1 MLPIAGYHSRKAA
14 PRGSLNSPSFCCCS
28 KSIGD
33 RIPFLTCL
41 RCGLGPVAQIVGD
54 SLRDSRVSV
63 GLHEQTR
70 RYSLS
75 SGHRR
80 TSPSNRQHWYQG
92 GGRRRVV
99 CQKAGAFDAKA
110 MAQSSLGYG
119 VRLRQTGGRTADQ
132 GRNTE
137 PLYSTWNA
145 ANSTRWVRL
154 FTGRGN
160 SALGRFVQQSPHE
173 GEKNWRYVAS

>member
-1 MLPIAGYHSRKAA
+1 MHRRPFVLLVHHPRSRAQLCVLPIAGYHSRKAA

-92 GGRRRVV
+92 GARRRVEGKSG
-99 CQKAGAFDAKA
+99 QGD
-110 MAQSSLGYG
+110 QG
-119 VRLRQTGGRTADQ
+119 VRT
-132 GRNTE
+132 
-137 PLYSTWNA
+137 
-145 ANSTRWVRL
+145 
-154 FTGRGN
+154 
-160 SALGRFVQQSPHE
+160 SPHQPSRARVSR
-173 GEKNWRYVAS
+173 GSPIYRQRHGRAMLPRGGATLKKALM